1 MAEGPIQLVLNP
13 DRYRDQRVSGKGGGP
28 VKDFFRGN
36 DEGFIDH
43 RASQVSAISAI
54 LSSGTGKRFVNV
66 LVKMRPDALAKSHR
80 PFGKLFRPSV
90 ASHVGTENF
99 GELIFAM
106 SLENVATLRREIA
119 GAESDVVW
127 LPDAAGVLQYVPT
140 SARAELSAIESIELW
155 VPANHRGFTLSD
167 AEDWV
172 VSGSGSAALVV
183 ELLELPA
190 RKLTSAY
197 QQELPQVVSA
207 AERSA
212 VTTRISLPP
221 RLTEESDLA
230 VLALARPRGGAVA
243 LGPSNG
249 ADLRTTIYMF
259 EQSGAVKKVRLQD
272 RVIGDPEP
280 GEETPTTTA
289 QPEHLP
295 LAKPNRPLVGVI
307 DGGVRG
313 PISSFVKGSSDYI
326 LDEHL
331 SLVSVNHASLVSGII
346 SMGSSLNPGLLAGE
360 EDCNIYDLP
369 MFPAAEHV
377 VEYYDDLDGF
387 LSQLREDVQRARD
400 VAGVRVFNLSW
411 NMRNA
416 PGSGVY
422 GLAAQGIDQIGLD
435 LDVIFVVSA
444 GNLPTADLRIEWPP
458 SAEDAL
464 RGLALSGAPD
474 GLASPAESVA
484 NFAVGAVNP
493 PGLAIEIE
501 GAPTRYSRRSSR
513 VPSAVKPDLAAIG
526 GSAPSSNA
534 HPTGLSSLNSF
545 GKKVDVRGTSF
556 AAPLVARYL
565 ATLNQAVSGELS
577 RESLIALAIHHAQVP
592 PLLRKAGLSPIA
604 SSFVGYGIPTSVS
617 ETLDGNEH
625 CMTVLLSDTIAPG
638 KRVDFPFTWPASL
651 TGDRGES
658 RGRVRLT
665 LVARPQLNYAHGA
678 EMVRLNLDAAL
689 KQADENGKFQRRSQP
704 THEFFSGF
712 TYANEKT
719 LATELG
725 KWFPIKSY
733 GLEMKRGRGVSSD
746 WKLEIN
752 YLTRAGEGV
761 RDDGLDFA
769 LIMSIDDPRGEAAVF
784 NDMRLSLLRTGA
796 LLSDLR
802 TAVNV
807 RATV

>member
-1 MAEGPIQLVLNP
+1 MAEGPIQVVLNP
-13 DRYRDQRVSGKGGGP
+13 DRYRDQRVAGKGGGP
-28 VKDFFRGN
+28 GKDFFRGN
-36 DEGFIDH
+36 DEGFIAH
-43 RASQVSAISAI
+43 RETQASAIGAI
-54 LSSGTGKRFVNV
+54 LAAGTNKRFVNV

-106 SLENVATLRREIA
+106 SLENLASLRAEILN
-119 GAESDVVW
+119 AESDVAW
-127 LPDAAGVLQYVPT
+127 IPDGAGVLQYAP
-140 SARAELSAIESIELW
+140 SAARAELSAIETMELW

-172 VSGSGSAALVV
+172 VSGGASAALVV
-183 ELLELPA
+183 ELLDVPE
-190 RKLTSAY
+190 RSLTSAY
-197 QQELPQVVSA
+197 QQELPDVLSA
-207 AERSA
+207 ADRSA
-212 VTTRISLPP
+212 VTTRIAVPHRLREASSAAASSLG
-221 RLTEESDLA
+221 RSRDS
-230 VLALARPRGGAVA
+230 AVA
-243 LGPSNG
+243 LGANG
-249 ADLRTTIYMF
+249 ADLRRTIYLF

-272 RVIGDPEP
+272 KVDSAPEQGEGNPSP
-280 GEETPTTTA
+280 GLEPEAIPTA
-289 QPEHLP
+289 R
-295 LAKPNRPLVGVI
+295 PNRPLVGVI

-313 PISSFVKGSSDYI
+313 PLSSFVKGSSSFI
-326 LDEHL
+326 ADEHL

-346 SMGSSLNPGLLAGE
+346 SMGSSLNPGLLAGD
-360 EDCNIYDLP
+360 EDCDIYDLP
-369 MFPAAEHV
+369 MFPAAEHA

-387 LSQLREDVQRARD
+387 LSQLREDVRRARD

-411 NMRNA
+411 NMRSA
-416 PGSGVY
+416 PGSGLY
-422 GLAAQGIDQIGLD
+422 GLAAQGIDEIGLD

-444 GNLPTADLRIEWPP
+444 GNLPTADLREEWPP
-458 SAEDAL
+458 APEDAL
-464 RGLALSGAPD
+464 RGLALTAAPD

-484 NFAVGAVNP
+484 NFGVGAVNP
-493 PGLAIEIE
+493 PGLAREIE

-513 VPSAVKPDLAAIG
+513 VPSAVKPDFAAVG
-526 GSAPSSNA
+526 GAAPSSNA

-545 GKKVDVRGTSF
+545 GVKVDVRGTSF
-556 AAPLVARYL
+556 AAPIVARYL
-565 ATLNQAVSGELS
+565 ATLNNAVSGELS

-592 PLLRKAGLSPIA
+592 PLLRKAALSPIA
-604 SSFVGYGIPTSVS
+604 SSFVGYGIPASVS
-617 ETLDGNEH
+617 ETLDGNAH
-625 CMTVLLSDTIAPG
+625 CMTVLLTDTIAPG

-651 TGDRGES
+651 TGDRGQS

-665 LVARPQLNYAHGA
+665 LVARPQLNYVHGA

-712 TYANEKT
+712 RYANEKT

-761 RDDGLDFA
+761 RDSGLEFA
-769 LIMSIDDPRGEAAVF
+769 LIMSIEDPRGEAAVF

-796 LLSDLR
+796 LVSDLR

-807 RATV
+807 RTTV